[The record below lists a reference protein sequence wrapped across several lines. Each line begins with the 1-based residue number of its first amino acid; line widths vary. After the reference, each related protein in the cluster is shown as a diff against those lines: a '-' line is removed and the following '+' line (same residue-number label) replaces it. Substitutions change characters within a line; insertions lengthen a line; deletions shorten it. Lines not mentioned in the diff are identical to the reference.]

1 MIPYQFSIQV
11 CRNTL
16 FITALASITVL
27 FFLKKIKFLWNSF
40 PTIIYLI
47 ILINIGFKKNLSR
60 QRWLVW
66 RKTVLIFDDLHT
78 CIFLPWISEGKI
90 ISHISTCKFNME
102 FSLLQNKVRTQSHY
116 YIQIQLVSIETQY
129 IWAHLNM
136 HVFCIRCPH
145 SWLIGLLFIFNT
157 SLRTQ
162 IINLVIMFYYYLIW
176 CISSHDYPGHIL
188 VLEQQRFNTTISYLY
203 LKRVNTYT

>member
-1 MIPYQFSIQV
+1 MKFLSNYNILNHFDKHHSKKKSLQAAVIG
-11 CRNTL
+11 
-16 FITALASITVL
+16 
-27 FFLKKIKFLWNSF
+27 LKKNSF
-40 PTIIYLI
+40 
-47 ILINIGFKKNLSR
+47 NFW
-60 QRWLVW
+60 WLAY
-66 RKTVLIFDDLHT
+66 T
-78 CIFLPWISEGKI
+78 CTFLPWISEGKV

-116 YIQIQLVSIETQY
+116 YIQIQLVSIETRY

-136 HVFCIRCPH
+136 HVFCIRCPQ

-176 CISSHDYPGHIL
+176 FISSPDYPGHIL
-188 VLEQQRFNTTISYLY
+188 VLEQ
-203 LKRVNTYT
+203 